1 VNRLVLTHE
10 VGHLIGGHHGNSI
23 TSGCSGS
30 MCGRSI
36 MNHTI
41 TRSQEYFYSD
51 ANDGEISDVID
62 AVLP

>member
-1 VNRLVLTHE
+1 
-10 VGHLIGGHHGNSI
+10 
-23 TSGCSGS
+23 

-41 TRSQEYFYSD
+41 TNAQEYFYSD
-51 ANDGEISDVID
+51 ANDEEISDVID